1 MILVIYNLL
10 FNIYSL
16 SFKIY
21 KENFTFNKKSYKVS
35 KVICIISPM
44 EILSTLKEILE
55 LIYSI
60 ILNKNFNKEN
70 FSQIKVTKNN
80 NNNTSNNNII
90 NNNNTQISYVY
101 LKHKNNNS
109 YQNVFKE
116 YNLLEFYFGFLLNSL
131 ILKKEEKSYYISHI
145 GNNMGKKSFLNFNI
159 NSQAFLKIKDYD
171 ITKLLDI
178 INIEHLIKLY
188 IGILLEYKII
198 LIFEDYETIN
208 EIIFSL
214 LSIIYPLK
222 WRLPVISYILE
233 SLLDSLEAPFGMI
246 CGINTKFLPILH
258 KKIDQKL
265 IGEET
270 LIFNIV
276 NNSFVYLPINLP
288 EFPKKI
294 TNEIKH
300 NFYLIQAEKLSLS
313 LNNQMSI
320 SSISG
325 YGYGSGTGKNKIYNN
340 EMIYCIYPESIINKI
355 NPMIY
360 ISLKFNLIFIRSFI
374 EIFNTIEDF
383 IDPLLLN
390 ELKMELKNNPNSKNL
405 FKLSLIFLNFYLFSF
420 KFN

>member
-1 MILVIYNLL
+1 MYI
-10 FNIYSL
+10 
-16 SFKIY
+16 
-21 KENFTFNKKSYKVS
+21 
-35 KVICIISPM
+35 
-44 EILSTLKEILE
+44 
-55 LIYSI
+55 
-60 ILNKNFNKEN
+60 
-70 FSQIKVTKNN
+70 KNN
-80 NNNTSNNNII
+80 NN
-90 NNNNTQISYVY
+90 SY
-101 LKHKNNNS
+101 K
-109 YQNVFKE
+109 NVFKE
-116 YNLLEFYFGFLLNSL
+116 YKLLEFYFGFLLNSL
-131 ILKKEEKSYYISHI
+131 KLKREEKSYYISHI

-171 ITKLLDI
+171 ITKILDI

-198 LIFEDYETIN
+198 LIFEEYETIN

-214 LSIIYPLK
+214 LSLIYPLK

-246 CGINTKFLPILH
+246 CGLHTKFLPILQ

-276 NNSFVYLPINLP
+276 NNSFINLPENMP

-300 NFYLIQAEKLSLS
+300 NFYLIQAEKLSINSQILS
-313 LNNQMSI
+313 SGNNN
-320 SSISG
+320 
-325 YGYGSGTGKNKIYNN
+325 TEIYA
-340 EMIYCIYPESIINKI
+340 IYPENIINRI

-360 ISLKFNLIFIRSFI
+360 ISLKFNLIFIRSFM
-374 EIFNTIEDF
+374 EIFKTIENF

-390 ELKMELKNNPNSKNL
+390 NLKMELKNNSNSKL
-405 FKLSLIFLNFYLFSF
+405 KIKRFLYAICN
-420 KFN
+420 K